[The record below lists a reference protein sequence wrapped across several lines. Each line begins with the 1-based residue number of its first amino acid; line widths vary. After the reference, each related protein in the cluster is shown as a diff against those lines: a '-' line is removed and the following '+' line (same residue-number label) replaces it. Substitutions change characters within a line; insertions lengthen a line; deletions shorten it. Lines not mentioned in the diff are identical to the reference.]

1 MAENKYDHLF
11 ISGVDPEIQ
20 AHRPYATI
28 GFLDGKTFEGCNEY
42 QIFWVGDKPKLGSL
56 SATLP
61 DKSSSQLLGDRD
73 EMLSKMIGER
83 IASSSG
89 KIALVSTNL
98 PVGFE
103 GRVVLRLLN
112 ELLSEEK

>member
-1 MAENKYDHLF
+1 MSLNFSNKSVTFDEKQLYG
-11 ISGVDPEIQ
+11 S
-20 AHRPYATI
+20 I
-28 GFLDGKTFEGCNEY
+28 GELDNAV
-42 QIFWVGDKPKLGSL
+42 IALFWVGDKPKLGSL
-56 SATLP
+56 SVTLP

-83 IASSSG
+83 IASSFG

-98 PVGFE
+98 PVGFD

-112 ELLSEEK
+112 ELLGEES

>member
-1 MAENKYDHLF
+1 MSLNFSNKSVTFDEKQLNGSIGELENAVIAL
-11 ISGVDPEIQ
+11 
-20 AHRPYATI
+20 
-28 GFLDGKTFEGCNEY
+28 
-42 QIFWVGDKPKLGSL
+42 FWVGEKPKLGSL
-56 SATLP
+56 SVTLP

-83 IASSSG
+83 IASSAG

-112 ELLSEEK
+112 ELLGEDN

>member
-1 MAENKYDHLF
+1 MSLNFSNKSVILDEKQLNGSIGELENAVIAL
-11 ISGVDPEIQ
+11 
-20 AHRPYATI
+20 
-28 GFLDGKTFEGCNEY
+28 
-42 QIFWVGDKPKLGSL
+42 FWVGTEPKLGGL
-56 SATLP
+56 SVTLP

-73 EMLSKMIGER
+73 EMLSRMIGER

-98 PVGFE
+98 PVGFD

-112 ELLSEEK
+112 ELLGDDS

>member
-1 MAENKYDHLF
+1 MSLNFSTKSVKLDNDQLYGSVGELENAVIAL
-11 ISGVDPEIQ
+11 
-20 AHRPYATI
+20 
-28 GFLDGKTFEGCNEY
+28 
-42 QIFWVGDKPKLGSL
+42 FWVGEKPRLGSL
-56 SATLP
+56 SVILP

-83 IASSSG
+83 IASSFS

-103 GRVVLRLLN
+103 GRVVLGLLN
-112 ELLSEEK
+112 DMLSDDS

>member
-1 MAENKYDHLF
+1 MSLDFSNKSVDTDEETLYGSIGELENAVIAL
-11 ISGVDPEIQ
+11 
-20 AHRPYATI
+20 
-28 GFLDGKTFEGCNEY
+28 
-42 QIFWVGDKPKLGSL
+42 FWVGDKPKLGSL
-56 SATLP
+56 SVTLP

-83 IASSSG
+83 IASSSR

>member
-1 MAENKYDHLF
+1 MSLNFSTKSVKLDENQLYG
-11 ISGVDPEIQ
+11 S
-20 AHRPYATI
+20 I
-28 GFLDGKTFEGCNEY
+28 GELENAVIAF
-42 QIFWVGDKPKLGSL
+42 FWVGERPKLGSL
-56 SATLP
+56 SVTLP

-83 IASSSG
+83 LASNFRR
-89 KIALVSTNL
+89 IALVSTNL

-112 ELLSEEK
+112 DMLSEDS

>member
-1 MAENKYDHLF
+1 MSLNFSNKNVIVDEKQLYGSIGELENAVIAL
-11 ISGVDPEIQ
+11 
-20 AHRPYATI
+20 
-28 GFLDGKTFEGCNEY
+28 
-42 QIFWVGDKPKLGSL
+42 FWVGDKPKLGSL
-56 SATLP
+56 SVTLP

-83 IASSSG
+83 ISSSAG

-98 PVGFE
+98 PVGFD

-112 ELLSEEK
+112 ELLGEGN